1 MPVCNVTR
9 LIQSVLFVRQ
19 LILNSGRKQDSQGNS
34 WRTRKYPDRPGR
46 TGPEWTKI
54 DPQEFGRT
62 QKYTADMDETVPSV
76 RVRSL
81 QLSSKNEIICWC
93 SYKFERKIEVR
104 AEFEEKKIRKIV
116 PWDLLGGIFLVTF
129 RDS

>member
-1 MPVCNVTR
+1 MTPVCNVTR

-62 QKYTADMDETVPSV
+62 QKYTVDMDETVPSV

-104 AEFEEKKIRKIV
+104 AEFEEKKNKENCT
-116 PWDLLGGIFLVTF
+116 LGPFGGNFF
-129 RDS
+129 GHF